1 MDEVKET
8 NGLEKTD
15 IENTTEVTDN
25 NETSVVETPPKKK
38 RGRKPSKNKKI
49 YFGEEEEKAFIDY
62 VNSTDQRFRDKI
74 FAQKLYYPFTKMIES
89 IIRRYNLFTPDEDF
103 EETFHDTMSF
113 LITKINNFD
122 PEKNYK
128 AYSYCGTICKNY
140 LILKRSNY
148 TKKIKKQLSYEILF
162 PNRENDNR
170 VNSDLE
176 KRTMLF
182 NAELIDNTISQLQEI
197 LLPENADKLTPNEI
211 KIGNALLEMMLNWE
225 EIFNY
230 LGSQKFNKSCV
241 LQFIRDYTY
250 LPTKE
255 IREGMKK
262 YKELYIFT
270 KQKLLL

>member
-1 MDEVKET
+1 
-8 NGLEKTD
+8 
-15 IENTTEVTDN
+15 
-25 NETSVVETPPKKK
+25 
-38 RGRKPSKNKKI
+38 
-49 YFGEEEEKAFIDY
+49 
-62 VNSTDQRFRDKI
+62 
-74 FAQKLYYPFTKMIES
+74 MIES